1 VVAVSLDAHLRTR
14 RGDFDV
20 DLPLRA
26 EDGEVLAVL
35 GPNGAGK
42 TTALHALAGLVHL
55 ERGVVRVDGV
65 TWADD
70 HHHLDPSQR
79 EVGMLAADH
88 LLFPHLTA
96 RANVGFG
103 PRSRG
108 AGRGAARARA
118 DRELAALGIGD
129 LAERRPAQLS
139 HGQAQ
144 RVALARALAT
154 DPRLL
159 LLDEPLSALDP
170 ATRPH
175 VRATL
180 AGRLRAYRGVT
191 VMVTHDPLDAL
202 TLADHLVFVDDGR
215 VVQEGSPGDVVARPR
230 NPYVAHV
237 VGLNLRPGTAVD
249 DTTVQTDLG
258 PVVTGGHEHR
268 GPSWVAF
275 PPNAVALYPER
286 PQGSVRNVWPA
297 TVQSVEM
304 VGQSARVR
312 LAVPTTG
319 GSDATSATSPP
330 GGGASRGGPAPAE
343 TAPPFIAEVTAGSVA
358 SLRLHPGTRVWA
370 GVKATEVSAYPS

>member
-1 VVAVSLDAHLRTR
+1 MSLDARVRTH
-14 RGDFDV
+14 RGGFEV

-26 EDGEVLAVL
+26 GDGEVVAVL

-42 TTALHALAGLVHL
+42 TTALHALAGLVRLDDGH
-55 ERGVVRVDGV
+55 VRVDGE
-65 TWADD
+65 TWADGN
-70 HHHLDPSQR
+70 HHADPSER
-79 EVGMLAADH
+79 EVGMLSADH

-96 RANVGFG
+96 LANVAFG

-108 AGRGAARARA
+108 VGRAAAHTRAA
-118 DRELAALGIGD
+118 HELAALGIED
-129 LAERRPAQLS
+129 LADRRPAQLS

-180 AGRLRAYRGVT
+180 AGRLRAYQGVT
-191 VMVTHDPLDAL
+191 VIVTHDPLDAL
-202 TLADHLVFVDDGR
+202 TLADHLVFVEGGS
-215 VVQEGSPGDVVARPR
+215 VVQEGAPTDVVARPR

-237 VGLNLRPGTAVD
+237 VGLNLHHGTAAE
-249 DTTVQTDLG
+249 DTTVDTTDLG
-258 PVVTGGHEHR
+258 PVVTGGHDHR

-275 PPNAVALYPER
+275 SPTAVALYPD
-286 PQGSVRNVWPA
+286 PPHGSVRNVWPA
-297 TVQSVEM
+297 TVVSVEM

-312 LAVPTTG
+312 LSTG
-319 GSDATSATSPP
+319 GR
-330 GGGASRGGPAPAE
+330 GAVLL
-343 TAPPFIAEVTAGSVA
+343 AEVTAGSVA
-358 SLRLHPGTRVWA
+358 TLRLHPGTRVWA